1 MKENYTLI
9 FLNGNFPPSKILK
22 KFSKKSSFIIC
33 ADGGANGIIKTS
45 IKPDII
51 IGDLD
56 SVKRK
61 VLKHFKK
68 QGSEIKKIE
77 EQDTTDFEKS
87 LKYCI
92 ENELSNILVFGA
104 ISRRP
109 DHTLNNFSILKRY
122 YHKLDVKM
130 IDKRFEIFFI
140 RNRIEFDYKKDNIIS
155 LMPMPIAKGI
165 TTSGLQYKLEDEDLE
180 FGVREGTLNKATS
193 DKILINFKSGDLL
206 LFKRHFL

>member
-9 FLNGNFPPSKILK
+9 FLNGNFPPLKILK

-33 ADGGANGIIKTS
+33 ADGGANCIIKTNV
-45 IKPDII
+45 KPDTI

-56 SVKRK
+56 SIKDK
-61 VLKHFKK
+61 VLKHYKK
-68 QGSEIKKIE
+68 QGTKIKKIE
-77 EQDTTDFEKS
+77 EQESTDFEKS
-87 LKYCI
+87 LKHCI
-92 ENELSNILVFGA
+92 EKKLDNIIVFGA

-122 YHKLDVKM
+122 YHRLNIKIV
-130 IDKRFEIFFI
+130 DKRFEILFI

-193 DKILINFKSGDLL
+193 EKILINFKSGDLL

>member
-1 MKENYTLI
+1 
-9 FLNGNFPPSKILK
+9 
-22 KFSKKSSFIIC
+22 
-33 ADGGANGIIKTS
+33 
-45 IKPDII
+45 
-51 IGDLD
+51 
-56 SVKRK
+56 
-61 VLKHFKK
+61 
-68 QGSEIKKIE
+68 
-77 EQDTTDFEKS
+77 
-87 LKYCI
+87 
-92 ENELSNILVFGA
+92 
-104 ISRRP
+104 
-109 DHTLNNFSILKRY
+109 
-122 YHKLDVKM
+122 M